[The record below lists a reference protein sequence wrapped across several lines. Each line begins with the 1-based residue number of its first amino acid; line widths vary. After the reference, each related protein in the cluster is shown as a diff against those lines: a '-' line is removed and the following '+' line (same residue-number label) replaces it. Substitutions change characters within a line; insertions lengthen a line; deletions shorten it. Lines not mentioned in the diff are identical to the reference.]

1 MRRLASILTVLAI
14 ALTFG
19 CGAEYKLPTET
30 PGGAPIPSDGSYA
43 MLATW
48 EGLDGIQDILLWQ
61 SQLFLLFNTGGTG
74 GPSIPRGNVQQF
86 TLTRPEPVS
95 TAWFVPPT
103 GLFNPVALAATND
116 RLLVLD
122 QGDTCL
128 ARYNPAF
135 NTCDAG
141 AIHNNPIR
149 DFSAWWRVR
158 EYPIG
163 GNDTISTFTD
173 TTFAMVYGVAAD
185 AAGYVY
191 VSGVAV
197 VLDTSATNSNIRTRK
212 FVSRI
217 YRYARGPRYPGVV
230 PADRYMPGSNW
241 HRDTTWFVYD
251 GTGTSSV
258 SDPRGMEWT
267 TSGLQALLV
276 ADRGNNKAKL
286 VSTQNPGVGFVG
298 IDGSET
304 GSNLDH
310 PTDVSVDLAGY
321 LYIVD
326 GPNKRVLRYSPN
338 GEFIQFLN
346 TEPNAQGL
354 DLEDPVSVGVD
365 DSMAYIGDRGRGQV
379 IRYKRRP

>member
-19 CGAEYKLPTET
+19 CGAQFELPTET

-48 EGLDGIQDILLWQ
+48 DGLPGIQDILLWQ
-61 SQLFLLFNTGGTG
+61 SQLFLCFNEGGS
-74 GPSIPRGNVQQF
+74 GPPSVPRGNVQQF

-95 TAWFVPPT
+95 TAWFTPPK

-122 QGDTCL
+122 QGDSCL

-135 NTCDAG
+135 NSCEA
-141 AIHNNPIR
+141 ASNHNNPIR

-197 VLDTSATNSNIRTRK
+197 VLDTSATNPNIRTRK

-217 YRYARGPRYPGVV
+217 YRYARGPRYPGIV
-230 PADRYMPGSNW
+230 PPDRYMPGSNW
-241 HRDTTWFVYD
+241 HRDTTWFVFD

-258 SDPRGMEWT
+258 SDPRGIEWT
-267 TSGLQALLV
+267 TAGLPALFI

-286 VSTQNPGVGFVG
+286 VSTQIPGSGFLG

-310 PTDVSVDLAGY
+310 PMDISVDLAGY
-321 LYIVD
+321 LYVVD
-326 GPNKRVLRYSPN
+326 GPNRRVLRYTPN
-338 GEFIQFLN
+338 GQFVQILN

-354 DLEDPVSVGVD
+354 DLLDPVSVGVD